1 MIATKKVARDPAITV
16 DYPGVSRKCSCGAI
30 GLTFLLLS
38 LLLSLSLRGQSEM
51 TRMISDVHV
60 GKKTSLMDRNDFFRS
75 CSTMRL
81 V

>member
-1 MIATKKVARDPAITV
+1 MWSDRV
-16 DYPGVSRKCSCGAI
+16 DLYLA
-30 GLTFLLLS
+30 LS

-60 GKKTSLMDRNDFFRS
+60 GKKTSLMDQNGFSRS
-75 CSTMRL
+75 CSTMRH

>member
-1 MIATKKVARDPAITV
+1 MWSDRV
-16 DYPGVSRKCSCGAI
+16 D
-30 GLTFLLLS
+30 LS
-38 LLLSLSLRGQSEM
+38 LALSPSLSLRGQSEM